1 MLMIVEMMYHAF
13 SILFMRT
20 LFTRR
25 TLERPFH
32 PSRPDEMGRVWP
44 DAAREW
50 GNETL
55 PGRVHE
61 SHINGHS
68 SLLQYA
74 RSDVGFRDASRREV
88 SVRFSR
94 RLDEH

>member
-1 MLMIVEMMYHAF
+1 MLMNVEMMYHAF

-25 TLERPFH
+25 ALERPFH

-55 PGRVHE
+55 PGSFHE
-61 SHINGHS
+61 NHIH
-68 SLLQYA
+68 
-74 RSDVGFRDASRREV
+74 
-88 SVRFSR
+88 
-94 RLDEH
+94 